1 MNVER
6 RPIKHFSLHRIA
18 DTELRVVSD
27 VEAGVIPLIRV
38 EAAVIEGYSRSPDWR
53 QEIVTL
59 FVLRDMQP
67 LVRQLAESRKQGA
80 GRVQPSVPGLEHRP
94 VVNVY
99 DLKNPHASHIFVN
112 QAVME
117 KEGYWGDDQAAT
129 ALLAHEHAHPLAECE
144 TIRSSR
150 AVKVALAPAVRSAAR
165 LADADDRHQ
174 AWLEKIRALL
184 ADVADRLC
192 LHAPREVFANQ
203 VVIQNGFGEAL
214 LYLDRKNVGNAARSV
229 RGKETLR
236 RQLLAEVEA
245 GDLTPTG
252 ADLLL
257 LIGELSG
264 YLDLALET
272 AAFYRQAAASG
283 GAPHHSLLEG
293 PPEPGQELEAALQAN
308 VLPFLEPEVGRT
320 YVRLREAYSLLPDSA
335 SPRELAAHIAG
346 WLDLLAQALRVKGL
360 ELNYSVEPDD

>member
-1 MNVER
+1 MKADS

-18 DTELRVVSD
+18 GTELRVVSD

-80 GRVQPSVPGLEHRP
+80 GRAQPSVPGLEHRP

-117 KEGYWGDDQAAT
+117 KEGYWGDDQAAI

-150 AVKVALAPAVRSAAR
+150 VVKVALAPAVRSAAR

-184 ADVADRLC
+184 ADVAARLC

-214 LYLDRKNVGNAARSV
+214 LYLDRKNVGNAAQSV

-236 RQLLAEVEA
+236 RQLLAEVVA

-283 GAPHHSLLEG
+283 GASHHSLLEG

-308 VLPFLEPEVGRT
+308 VFPFLEPEVGRA
-320 YVRLREAYSLLPDSA
+320 YVRLREGYSLLPDGA
-335 SPRELAAHIAG
+335 SPRELTAHIAG